1 MYPRTAP
8 GNANNAD
15 VDEGNEYF
23 AINSERNITTDT
35 PTNNIPDIPEFEDS
49 DSEELTMDDFRN
61 RRRFDISLDI
71 ENIDIMVF
79 SVSGK
84 MCYPMNDH

>member
-1 MYPRTAP
+1 M
-8 GNANNAD
+8 
-15 VDEGNEYF
+15 
-23 AINSERNITTDT
+23 
-35 PTNNIPDIPEFEDS
+35 PELEDS
-49 DSEELTMDDFRN
+49 DSEKLTMDDFRN
-61 RRRFDISLDI
+61 RRCFDISLDL